1 MTTDALIRLVA
12 AVAAVAIAGAPA
24 ASFVVGKVRQWRPAE
39 AKPASFGT
47 REMRA
52 VLDLAETLKA
62 AGCVE
67 GVALCQQ
74 LIDVML
80 GGCPSKGKK

>member
-24 ASFVVGKVRQWRPAE
+24 ASFVVGKVRQWKPAE
-39 AKPASFGT
+39 TQPASFGT
-47 REMRA
+47 REMRT

>member
-1 MTTDALIRLVA
+1 MTTDGLIRLAA

-24 ASFVVGKVRQWRPAE
+24 ASYVVEKVRQWKPASP
-39 AKPASFGT
+39 APASFGV
-47 REMRA
+47 REMRI

-62 AGCVE
+62 AGCVD
-67 GVALCQQ
+67 GVSLCQQ

>member
-1 MTTDALIRLVA
+1 MTTDAFIRLVA

-24 ASFVVGKVRQWRPAE
+24 ASFVVGKVRQWKPAE
-39 AKPASFGT
+39 AQPASFGT
-47 REMRA
+47 REMRT